1 MATTEATIVNEG
13 NLPIAAR
20 GVTGSEIALAAS
32 ANKRI
37 NIPLNLENWRHLEQP
52 VQDDLLWFHQ
62 HCLDQELTL
71 DQAAQAL
78 NYDKSTL
85 FRVLKGTYE
94 GSWKN
99 VVDRI
104 RSYKKIASDRAG
116 IQRADFAE
124 NSISR
129 LIWAGLDYAVANN
142 SFTLIVGESGQGK
155 TVACEAWRDRN
166 NHGRSVLVEIPPIG
180 GAKALLRCIADA
192 VGVNKSQPTDNIL
205 EAVVRAFNPN
215 RILILDEARRLLP
228 SDTRGDCNP
237 VKLEIIR
244 YIHDRTKCAVAM
256 IATQR
261 FDDTLKK
268 LSYQYEQ
275 VLGRIGQPVRLFRT
289 IDEKDFLPILC
300 QYFKRPS
307 TKLSELVATI
317 VNDQGRMR
325 VLCELLKV
333 ATRIA
338 SKSRQP
344 LDEEHF
350 FKAFALRRQMMGEVM
365 HARKDAP
372 KA

>member
-1 MATTEATIVNEG
+1 MASETETEVKMATNDT
-13 NLPIAAR
+13 R
-20 GVTGSEIALAAS
+20 GVTAQQIALATS

-37 NIPLNLENWRHLEQP
+37 NIPLNLENWRHLDKTIGDE
-52 VQDDLLWFHQ
+52 LLWFHQ
-62 HCLDQELTL
+62 HCLDEDLTL
-71 DQAAQAL
+71 KQAAEAL
-78 NYDKSTL
+78 NYDTSTL

-94 GSWKN
+94 GSWAN
-99 VVDRI
+99 VISRVK
-104 RSYKKIASDRAG
+104 SYRKIAVDRAG

-142 SFTLIVGESGQGK
+142 SLTLIVGESGQGK

-180 GAKALLRCIADA
+180 GAKMLLRTIADA
-192 VGVNKSQPTDNIL
+192 VGVNKNQPQDQML

-215 RILILDEARRLLP
+215 RVLICDEARRLLP
-228 SDTRGDCNP
+228 GDTRGDCNP

-244 YIHDRTKCAVAM
+244 YIHDRTKCAVAL

-289 IDEKDFLPILC
+289 IGEKDFLPIIG
-300 QYFKRPS
+300 QYFRKPS
-307 TKLSELVATI
+307 ARLTSSAAAI
-317 VNDQGRMR
+317 VNDQGRLR

-338 SKSRQP
+338 SKSRQQ

-350 FKAFALRRQMMGEVM
+350 FKAVALRQQMMGEVH
-365 HARKDAP
+365 HAK
-372 KA
+372 K